1 MQTLTLEI
9 PDEAFAFLCKM
20 AAEFG
25 APREEIAAE
34 WLAAAIQR
42 AREDPL
48 LQLAGS
54 IESPITNGGV
64 CHDHYIG
71 QALADETRSGES
83 G

>member
-1 MQTLTLEI
+1 MAQKLTLEI
-9 PDEAFAFLCKM
+9 PDEDFAFLSRM

-25 APREEIAAE
+25 APREEVAAE

-54 IESPITNGGV
+54 IESPITDGGK
-64 CHDHYIG
+64 CHDDYIG
-71 QALADETRSGES
+71 
-83 G
+83 